1 MRKVGFIFPGQG
13 AQYVGMGKELY
24 DNFSEARE
32 VFNKADEILGRNI
45 SNLCFQGPME
55 ELTSTDN
62 TQVAIL
68 TTSIAALGVLKKHNI
83 NPSMVA
89 GLSLGEYSALVASGT
104 LSFEDALSLVEKRGR
119 FMKEDS
125 DKKKGEMAAVLGIS
139 EEIIQEVC
147 NQCRDLGVISIANY
161 NCPGQIVIAGEM
173 EPLNKAI
180 ELLSEKGAKKIIK
193 LPVSGAFH
201 TELLENASNRL
212 RKELDMVDFKA
223 FSVNF
228 IPNLTGDILE
238 SVENLKDI
246 LKNQVKNSVQWE
258 KSINTMINEGVDTFI
273 EVGPGKA
280 LSGFVKK
287 VNRSLKVYNVEDM
300 ASLNKVLETLI
311 EN

>member
-1 MRKVGFIFPGQG
+1 MRKVGFVFPGQG

-32 VFNKADEILGRNI
+32 VFDKADEILGRNI

-68 TTSIAALGVLKKHNI
+68 TTSIAALEVLKKHNI
-83 NPSMVA
+83 NPSLVA
-89 GLSLGEYSALVASGT
+89 GLSLGEYSALVASGA

-125 DKKKGEMAAVLGIS
+125 EKNKGEMAAVLGVS

-201 TELLENASNRL
+201 TELLGNASNRL
-212 RKELDMVDFKA
+212 REELEKVDFET
-223 FSVNF
+223 FSATF

-287 VNRSLKVYNVEDM
+287 INRSLKVYNVEDV
-300 ASLNKVLETLI
+300 ASLNKVLEALV
-311 EN
+311 EK

>member
-1 MRKVGFIFPGQG
+1 
-13 AQYVGMGKELY
+13 
-24 DNFSEARE
+24 
-32 VFNKADEILGRNI
+32 
-45 SNLCFQGPME
+45 
-55 ELTSTDN
+55 
-62 TQVAIL
+62 
-68 TTSIAALGVLKKHNI
+68 
-83 NPSMVA
+83 
-89 GLSLGEYSALVASGT
+89 
-104 LSFEDALSLVEKRGR
+104 
-119 FMKEDS
+119 
-125 DKKKGEMAAVLGIS
+125 MAAVLGIS

-147 NQCRDLGVISIANY
+147 NQSRDLGVISIANY

-258 KSINTMINEGVDTFI
+258 KSINTMINEGVETFI

>member
-1 MRKVGFIFPGQG
+1 MRKVGFVFPGQG

-45 SNLCFQGPME
+45 SNLCFQGPIE

-68 TTSIAALGVLKKHNI
+68 TTSIAALEVLKKHNI
-83 NPSMVA
+83 NPSLVA
-89 GLSLGEYSALVASGT
+89 GLSLGEYSALVASGA

-119 FMKEDS
+119 FMREDS
-125 DKKKGEMAAVLGIS
+125 EKNKGEMAAVLGVS
-139 EEIIQEVC
+139 EEVIQQVC
-147 NQCRDLGVISIANY
+147 NLCKDLGVISIANY

-201 TELLENASNRL
+201 TELLENASNKL
-212 RKELDMVDFKA
+212 RKELDMVDFKT
-223 FSVNF
+223 FSVTF

-287 VNRSLKVYNVEDM
+287 INRSLNVYNVEDV
-300 ASLNKVLETLI
+300 ASLNKALEALV
-311 EN
+311 EK

>member
-1 MRKVGFIFPGQG
+1 MRKVGFVFPGQG

-32 VFNKADEILGRNI
+32 VFNRADEILGRNI

-68 TTSIAALGVLKKHNI
+68 TTSIAALEVLKKHNI

>member
-32 VFNKADEILGRNI
+32 VFNKVDEILGRNI

-68 TTSIAALGVLKKHNI
+68 TTSIAALEVLKKHNI

-125 DKKKGEMAAVLGIS
+125 DKNKGEMAAVLGVS

-201 TELLENASNRL
+201 TELLENASNKL

>member
-1 MRKVGFIFPGQG
+1 MRKVGFVFPGQG

-68 TTSIAALGVLKKHNI
+68 TTSIAALEVLKKHNI
-83 NPSMVA
+83 NPSLVA

-125 DKKKGEMAAVLGIS
+125 DKNKGEMAAVLGIS

-201 TELLENASNRL
+201 TELLENASNKL

>member
-68 TTSIAALGVLKKHNI
+68 TTSIAALEVLKKHNI
-83 NPSMVA
+83 SPSMVA
-89 GLSLGEYSALVASGT
+89 GLSLGEYSALVSSGA

-125 DKKKGEMAAVLGIS
+125 DKNKGEMAAVLGVS
-139 EEIIQEVC
+139 EEIIQQVC

-201 TELLENASNRL
+201 TELLENASNKL
-212 RKELDMVDFKA
+212 REELEKVDFEA

-228 IPNLTGDILE
+228 IPNLTGDVLE

-287 VNRSLKVYNVEDM
+287 VNRSLKVYNVEDV
-300 ASLNKVLETLI
+300 ASLNKALEALV
-311 EN
+311 EK